1 MHASFIFGDLGR
13 RRGGS
18 VPRVMACMGGKW
30 QFWDMTGGGGGW
42 FVDALLALNG
52 QEEHSMGYSLVCGN
66 AHYLQRRK

>member
-1 MHASFIFGDLGR
+1 M
-13 RRGGS
+13 
-18 VPRVMACMGGKW
+18 PRVMACMGGKW

-66 AHYLQRRK
+66 AHYLQRSK